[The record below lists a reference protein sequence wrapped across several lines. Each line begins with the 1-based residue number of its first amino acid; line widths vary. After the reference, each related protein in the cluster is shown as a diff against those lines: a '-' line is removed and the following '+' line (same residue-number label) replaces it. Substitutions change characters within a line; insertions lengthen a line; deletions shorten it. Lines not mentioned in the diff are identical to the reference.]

1 MANSQKTVQ
10 LNNKTSVIKVVLG
23 GSFIS
28 TGKQKSITVN
38 VELLYMYLQDIFAVI
53 QVQEE
58 KLSQKSRLS
67 HFSCRSFHLLSL
79 SFNQGTNVKVKS
91 QGENTF

>member
-38 VELLYMYLQDIFAVI
+38 VELLYMYL
-53 QVQEE
+53 
-58 KLSQKSRLS
+58 
-67 HFSCRSFHLLSL
+67 
-79 SFNQGTNVKVKS
+79 
-91 QGENTF
+91 

>member
-1 MANSQKTVQ
+1 
-10 LNNKTSVIKVVLG
+10 
-23 GSFIS
+23 
-28 TGKQKSITVN
+28 
-38 VELLYMYLQDIFAVI
+38 MYLQDIFAVI